1 MSSSFIDTN
10 VLVYAFDGSDPVKQR
25 TARRVLEESTSIVL
39 STQVLLKFFVVVTRK
54 LTPPVPEQLAADAVA
69 ELARLRVIPTDEHLV
84 LRAVTTSIT
93 EQISVWDAMIIE
105 AAAEAGC
112 DRILTEDLHT
122 GSTIRDME
130 IVDPFVT

>member
-39 STQVLLKFFVVVTRK
+39 STQVLLEFFVVVTRK

>member
-39 STQVLLKFFVVVTRK
+39 STQVLLEFFVVVTRK

-122 GSTIRDME
+122 GSTIRDVE